1 MSFVNTLQDIDNAST
16 NLTDV
21 HSVATLAAL
30 FATTD
35 FIWHEGDVAI
45 VAGGAAVGDLPGKGT
60 YVYRGTDQTVAGTTV
75 ANDWLHLT
83 TPTDAVES
91 VAGQTGVIS
100 KSDLLTAINVDDGAD
115 VTPTWVPNTNPNY
128 LTGIPTDV
136 IRDGDFTVTDN
147 EAVSVNI
154 NGTAVPFVGST
165 QLPTDSTQY
174 PAGVQ
179 NVNVTLTS
187 LDAQATIDA
196 DNASDI
202 RTTLNVADGADV
214 TPSWV
219 PGTNPNYLTSIPTD
233 ATAYPAA
240 VQNANLSGEDMLA
253 AINGQ
258 NNRLNTARIG
268 TGVLNN
274 AELNTLN
281 NIDTSQTI
289 QAQFDTLMN
298 AVGVEIRDFPT
309 SGSTYPFTVTQFVIY
324 ESSGV
329 LYLRTGADVEFANF
343 GAVVL
348 PTQGNDWHEL
358 PGSLPTSASAY
369 PTGLQNSQIT
379 LTSLDAQGTI
389 DSGNASSVRSV
400 LNVADGADVT
410 PSWVPDINPNYL
422 TAIPS
427 LATAY
432 PTGLQNS
439 QITLSTLGAQAELTS
454 TTDITVQSAT
464 VGDFKVEVNGSGAS
478 QRIRVSVGG
487 TAILSSDKSGN
498 VRANDFIIGGT
509 I

>member
-60 YVYRGTDQTVAGTTV
+60 YVYRGTDQTTAGTTV

-115 VTPTWVPNTNPNY
+115 VTPAWVPNTNPNY

-154 NGTAVPFVGST
+154 NGAAVPFVGST
-165 QLPTDSTQY
+165 QLPTDPTAY

-179 NVNVTLTS
+179 NSQIPNASTSQTGLLTS
-187 LDAQATIDA
+187 TDWQTFNGKQAA
-196 DNASDI
+196 
-202 RTTLNVADGADV
+202 G
-214 TPSWV
+214 
-219 PGTNPNYLTSIPTD
+219 NYLTSIPTD

-281 NIDTSQTI
+281 NIDTTQTI

-410 PSWVPDINPNYL
+410 PSWVPDTNPNYL
-422 TAIPS
+422 TTVAYGDITGTKPPS
-427 LATAY
+427 NADVTPSWVPETNPNYLAASTAV
-432 PTGLQNS
+432 
-439 QITLSTLGAQAELTS
+439 
-454 TTDITVQSAT
+454 TVQSVT
-464 VGDFKVEVNGSGAS
+464 VGDYTVEVNGSGAS